1 MSESGIY
8 FESSDSD
15 SDFSDDEAEYDEY
28 SLGEYYDEEEE
39 LYNEYEESEEEA
51 GAREYEEEYSD
62 GEPEIVTSDVGL
74 TMGEVREAGG
84 RTGVRSRVWDL
95 SVLLGAFCLAIIF
108 GYYSL

>member
-15 SDFSDDEAEYDEY
+15 SDFSDEEADYDDY

-51 GAREYEEEYSD
+51 GVREYEEEYSD
-62 GEPEIVTSDVGL
+62 GEPEIVTSDGGL
-74 TMGEVREAGG
+74 TRGEVRGTGG
-84 RTGVRSRVWDL
+84 RSGVRSRVWDL
-95 SVLLGAFCLAIIF
+95 SVLLAAFCLAIIF